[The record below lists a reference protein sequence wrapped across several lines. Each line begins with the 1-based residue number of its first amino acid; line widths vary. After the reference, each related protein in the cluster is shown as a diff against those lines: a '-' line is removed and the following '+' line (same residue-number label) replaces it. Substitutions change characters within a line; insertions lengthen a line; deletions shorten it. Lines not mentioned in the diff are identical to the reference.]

1 VPPRPPGR
9 RACDILPPMTDA
21 VASPGSAAAAGDGSQ
36 IGCPH
41 CGQPN
46 RRPGEQPDAIL
57 DCSRCSRS
65 YVTPRSPDLDS
76 SRALSTALPESVQAR
91 CPTDVG
97 LRRTGLA
104 AAALTLLFYVAVV
117 KPLSDT
123 YFGEL
128 FGARGWVPYVI
139 AWLSA
144 WAGLLLAG
152 KALLLA
158 RQRKSLTLDLLPDA
172 LSSRVTAGN
181 AASFRRHLQHLAE
194 RELPPRRFPASR
206 ARNLLV
212 ERLDRALEHFRMRGS
227 ASDVVD
233 QLGNQSQIDANAVES
248 SYTMIRVFIWAIPLL
263 GFIGTVLGISEAVAG
278 FSDSVAQAVDLD
290 VMKQSIGAVTSGLGV
305 AFDTTL
311 LALVMSI
318 FIMFPTS
325 SLQKAEEDF
334 LDRVDV
340 YCEQHLGRRLDD
352 SGTEAGAPPD
362 ALPGLVHL
370 TDGASEGLAKLEAHL
385 SRLADA
391 VGALDERLDKTGRGR
406 GDGKG

>member
-1 VPPRPPGR
+1 
-9 RACDILPPMTDA
+9 MTDRA
-21 VASPGSAAAAGDGSQ
+21 ASLGPQAAAGDGNEIS
-36 IGCPH
+36 CPH
-41 CGQPN
+41 CGQAN
-46 RRPGEQPDAIL
+46 RKPVDSLDSIL

-65 YVTPRSPDLDS
+65 YAALRPPDQGGRS
-76 SRALSTALPESVQAR
+76 RTAGTAVLESAHVR

-97 LRRTGLA
+97 LRKTGLA
-104 AAALTLLFYVAVV
+104 AAVLTLVFYIAVV
-117 KPLSDT
+117 QPLSGT

-152 KALLLA
+152 KAFLLDAQQRVLA
-158 RQRKSLTLDLLPDA
+158 LDLLPDA
-172 LSSRVTAGN
+172 LSTRITTRN
-181 AASFRRHLQHLAE
+181 AASFRRHLRRLAE
-194 RELPPRRFPASR
+194 RELPPTRFLASKGTR
-206 ARNLLV
+206 SLLV
-212 ERLDRALEHFRMRGS
+212 ERLDRALEHFRMRGA
-227 ASDVVD
+227 ASDVID
-233 QLGNQSQIDANAVES
+233 QLGSHSQIDANAVES

-278 FSDSVAQAVDLD
+278 FSNSVAEAVDLD

-352 SGTEAGAPPD
+352 RDPEVGDAAGGPEALAS
-362 ALPGLVHL
+362 L
-370 TDGASEGLAKLEAHL
+370 TDVADGAAEGLAKLEANL

-391 VGALDERLDKTGRGR
+391 VSVLDERLEKTAGNDE
-406 GDGKG
+406 GDG

>member
-1 VPPRPPGR
+1 
-9 RACDILPPMTDA
+9 MTDA
-21 VASPGSAAAAGDGSQ
+21 VASPGSAAAAGDGGQ
-36 IGCPH
+36 IACPH

-46 RRPGEQPDAIL
+46 RKPSDRPDAIL
-57 DCSRCSRS
+57 DCSSCSRS
-65 YVTPRSPDLDS
+65 YAAPRPPDLGGS
-76 SRALSTALPESVQAR
+76 HATGATSLPEGVHAR

-104 AAALTLLFYVAVV
+104 AAVLTLLFYVAVV
-117 KPLSDT
+117 QPLSDT

-144 WAGLLLAG
+144 WAGFLLAG
-152 KALLLA
+152 KTFLLGAQRRAL
-158 RQRKSLTLDLLPDA
+158 KLDLLPEA
-172 LSSRVTAGN
+172 LSSRITARN
-181 AASFRRHLQHLAE
+181 AASFRRHLQHLAD
-194 RELPPRRFPASR
+194 RELPPARFLASAG
-206 ARNLLV
+206 ARSLLV
-212 ERLDRALEHFRMRGS
+212 ERLDRALEFFRMRG
-227 ASDVVD
+227 AAGDVVD
-233 QLGNQSQIDANAVES
+233 QLSNQSQIDANAVES

-278 FSDSVAQAVDLD
+278 FSNSVAEAVDLD

-334 LDRVDV
+334 LDRVDI

-352 SGTEAGAPPD
+352 NDDAAGERPEALA
-362 ALPGLVHL
+362 GLTHL
-370 TDGASEGLAKLEAHL
+370 TDSASEGLAKLEAHL

-391 VGALDERLDKTGRGR
+391 VGALDERLEKTARGR
-406 GDGKG
+406 GDGDG